1 MFIII
6 TVLVLIWNFIT
17 AHENACLEKEN
28 KLCARTI
35 NLTTCLFVSK
45 YKLHFSNL
53 FIWLLVY
60 PKTGLNAMSRLKGS
74 QYSFEYLSEQPAC
87 SPKL

>member
-28 KLCARTI
+28 RMCARAI

-45 YKLHFSNL
+45 YKLNFSNL
-53 FIWLLVY
+53 FI
-60 PKTGLNAMSRLKGS
+60 
-74 QYSFEYLSEQPAC
+74 
-87 SPKL
+87 

>member
-1 MFIII
+1 MEKDEKKTRDKKATDIMVIQFLNLFELEPIHSFIII

-28 KLCARTI
+28 KMCARTI

-45 YKLHFSNL
+45 YKLNFSNL
-53 FIWLLVY
+53 FI
-60 PKTGLNAMSRLKGS
+60 
-74 QYSFEYLSEQPAC
+74 
-87 SPKL
+87 